1 MINFV
6 LNNMFDIIIMNKVL
20 RGSLIQRPESI
31 PQPTLMSRKER
42 MWHAEHFGEV
52 TEEDVVGA
60 AKEAG
65 ESAKDAANSEEAKIA
80 GIIAKGT
87 GKEILK
93 IVKEGVKIL
102 ASSTA
107 GIAIFSGILL
117 AMEKTL
123 SPEQLFKT
131 TRMVFLI
138 TTAVSFGGAIVTY
151 LMNTVN
157 QTLQTSEVD
166 KIEDAAAK
174 EEKAAS
180 AEMYKAIAASMASDT
195 LNEASSN
202 VPDSVKE
209 GVSETSSVIEESV
222 ITSQ

>member
-1 MINFV
+1 
-6 LNNMFDIIIMNKVL
+6 MFDIIIMNKVL
-20 RGSLIQRPESI
+20 RGTLIQRPESI
-31 PQPTLMSRKER
+31 PQPTLMPRKER
-42 MWHAEHFGEV
+42 MWHAENFGNISNV
-52 TEEDVVGA
+52 SQGL
-60 AKEAG
+60 
-65 ESAKDAANSEEAKIA
+65 SATKKAANSEEAKIA
-80 GIIAKGT
+80 GGIAKET

-102 ASSTA
+102 MSSTA
-107 GIAIFSGILL
+107 GIAIFSGIIL
-117 AMEKTL
+117 AMEKKL

-151 LMNTVN
+151 LMTIGKK
-157 QTLQTSEVD
+157 TSEADATED
-166 KIEDAAAK
+166 KAAE

-180 AEMYKAIAASMASDT
+180 AEMDKAIAASMDSETVD
-195 LNEASSN
+195 EASST

>member
-1 MINFV
+1 
-6 LNNMFDIIIMNKVL
+6 MFDIIIMNKVL